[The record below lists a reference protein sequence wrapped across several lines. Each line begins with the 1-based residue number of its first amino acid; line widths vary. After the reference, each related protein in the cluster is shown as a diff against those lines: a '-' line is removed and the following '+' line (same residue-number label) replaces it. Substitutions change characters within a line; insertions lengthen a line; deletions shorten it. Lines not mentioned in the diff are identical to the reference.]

1 VLRRL
6 FPSVPYARLDGNT
19 PAAQRSALAERFN
32 AQQQGTAPPTLAQA
46 QAQAQGQELRMLLV
60 TTKACG
66 VGLTLTA
73 ADTVIFVEHDWNPFV
88 DLQGG
93 FFA

>member
-1 VLRRL
+1 MLRRL
-6 FPSVPYARLDGNT
+6 FPSVPYARLDGNV

-46 QAQAQGQELRMLLV
+46 QGQELRMLLV
-60 TTKACG
+60 STKACG